1 MPNKLIQKLLG
12 PQDPPEVSVPSAQ
25 PLNPSLEA
33 TLQEIHELIGH
44 SSDIVIRR
52 FHANPSSALSIAF
65 IYIEGLVNTETVN
78 QAVLM
83 PLMDNQT
90 LTTSAMSEEAAF
102 HLVKDQLLPIGSV
115 QEGKT
120 LTVLIPLLFNGNT
133 LIFFDGHSS
142 ALAADTAGWEKRS
155 INEPTSQGVIR
166 GPKEGFTESLRTGTA
181 MLRRRLKTPDLHIE
195 EFKIGQR
202 TQTSVALAYLKG
214 IANESVI
221 EEIRRRL
228 NSIVTDSILESNYI
242 EEFIQDGGMT
252 PFPTIQNTE
261 RPDAMAGGILEGQ
274 VGIIIDGTPFALLA
288 PSTFFN
294 FFQSSEDYYQR
305 YDISSFL
312 RMIRF
317 AAFFVSMLLP
327 ALYIAVTTFH
337 QEMLP
342 TTLLISLAAQR
353 EGVPLP
359 ALAEALL
366 MEITFDVLR
375 EAGVRMPRTIGPAI
389 SIVGA
394 LVLGQAAV
402 QAGLVSAAM
411 VIVVSF
417 TAISNFVIPSL
428 AIANSIRLIRFAMM
442 LIAATLGLFGVMS
455 SLIVLLIHMA
465 GLRSFGVPYLSP
477 IAPMEPGYMKD
488 VFIRVPL
495 WHMTMRPKTLT
506 GKETRRQG
514 RHQQPKPAAADSQGA
529 SQPNSGTSN
538 KTNAEAG
545 KGTPAHGG
553 NPSTGGGNGGASPEG
568 GGGL

>member
-1 MPNKLIQKLLG
+1 MPTHLQQRRKKG
-12 PQDPPEVSVPSAQ
+12 TDPAKASVPATL
-25 PLNPSLEA
+25 PLHPSLDI
-33 TLQEIHELIGH
+33 TLQEITKRIGQ
-44 SSDIVIRR
+44 SSDVVFRR
-52 FHANPSSALSIAF
+52 FTNESLSSLSLAF
-65 IYIEGLVNTETVN
+65 IYIDGLVNADAVN
-78 QAVLM
+78 QTVLQ
-83 PLMDNQT
+83 PLMEMVAPKSGGITAKD
-90 LTTSAMSEEAAF
+90 AF
-102 HLVKDQLLPIGSV
+102 SLIKDQMLPVGGV
-115 QEGKT
+115 KEGKT
-120 LTVLIPLLFNGNT
+120 LESLLPMLFEGYT
-133 LIFFDGHSS
+133 LILFEGLQV
-142 ALAADTAGWEKRS
+142 ALAADTSGWEKRS

-166 GPKEGFTESLRTGTA
+166 GPKEGFTESLRTGTS
-181 MLRRRLKTPDLHIE
+181 MLRRRLKTSDLRIE
-195 EFKIGQR
+195 EYKIGQR
-202 TQTSVALAYLKG
+202 TQTGVALIYLEG
-214 IANESVI
+214 IASEQVVA
-221 EEIRRRL
+221 EIRRRL
-228 NSIVTDSILESNYI
+228 NAIETDSILESNYI
-242 EEFIQDGGMT
+242 EEFIQDGGLT

-261 RPDAMAGGILEGQ
+261 RPDALAGGILEGQ

-312 RMIRF
+312 RLIRY

-353 EGVPLP
+353 EGVPFP

-366 MEITFDVLR
+366 MEVTFDVLR

-428 AIANSIRLIRFAMM
+428 AIANSIRLIRFVMM
-442 LIAATLGLFGVMS
+442 LIAATLGLFGIMS
-455 SLIVLLIHMA
+455 FLMVLLIHLA

-477 IAPMEPGYMKD
+477 VAPMTPRYLKD
-488 VFIRVPL
+488 IFIRVPL
-495 WHMTMRPKTLT
+495 WSMTMRPKTNL

-514 RHQQPKPAAADSQGA
+514 PDQKPQPQEEAQNNQQTRQPQG
-529 SQPNSGTSN
+529 
-538 KTNAEAG
+538 ED
-545 KGTPAHGG
+545 
-553 NPSTGGGNGGASPEG
+553 PS
-568 GGGL
+568 

>member
-1 MPNKLIQKLLG
+1 MPHNQKKSTRTTK
-12 PQDPPEVSVPSAQ
+12 DPAETSVPAPL
-25 PLNPSLEA
+25 PLNLSLEA
-33 TLQEIHELIGH
+33 NLQEISRRIGD
-44 SSDIVIRR
+44 SSDIVIRK
-52 FHANPSSALSIAF
+52 FNSESPHSLSLCF
-65 IYIEGLVNTETVN
+65 IYIDGLVNADAVN
-78 QAVLM
+78 QMVLQPIM
-83 PLMDNQT
+83 ENGALNGGT
-90 LTTSAMSEEAAF
+90 LTTGAAF
-102 HLVKDQLLPIGSV
+102 TLIKDHMLPVGGVKEGATLEGLL
-115 QEGKT
+115 
-120 LTVLIPLLFNGNT
+120 PLLFEGYT
-133 LIFFDGHSS
+133 LILFEGLQT
-142 ALAADTAGWEKRS
+142 AVAADTAGWEKRS

-166 GPKEGFTESLRTGTA
+166 GPKEGFTESLRTGTS
-181 MLRRRLKTPDLHIE
+181 MLRRRLKTTDLRIE
-195 EFKIGQR
+195 EYKIGQR
-202 TQTSVALAYLKG
+202 TGTGIALVYLKG
-214 IANESVI
+214 LASEQVLA
-221 EEIRRRL
+221 ELRRRL
-228 NSIVTDSILESNYI
+228 NAIDTDAILESNYI
-242 EEFIQDGGMT
+242 EEFIQDGGLT

-312 RMIRF
+312 RLIRYG
-317 AAFFVSMLLP
+317 AFFVSMLLP

-359 ALAEALL
+359 AFAEALL
-366 MEITFDVLR
+366 MELTFDVLR

-428 AIANSIRLIRFAMM
+428 AIANSIRLIRFVMM
-442 LIAATLGLFGVMS
+442 FIAASLGLFGIMS
-455 SLIVLLIHMA
+455 FLMVLLIHMA

-477 IAPMEPGYMKD
+477 VAPMIPRYLKD
-488 VFIRVPL
+488 IFIRVPL
-495 WHMTMRPKTLT
+495 WSMDIRPKTNL
-506 GKETRRQG
+506 GKETRRQAP
-514 RHQQPKPAAADSQGA
+514 HQKPKPAESANGPSREQQNPQGE
-529 SQPNSGTSN
+529 G
-538 KTNAEAG
+538 
-545 KGTPAHGG
+545 PA
-553 NPSTGGGNGGASPEG
+553 
-568 GGGL
+568 

>member
-1 MPNKLIQKLLG
+1 MPQHQQKG
-12 PQDPPEVSVPSAQ
+12 QKKTRDPVETSVPA
-25 PLNPSLEA
+25 PLPLQLSLENN
-33 TLQEIHELIGH
+33 LQEIKRRTGN
-44 SSDIVIRR
+44 SSDIVIRT
-52 FHANPSSALSIAF
+52 FTNEPLNPLSLAF
-65 IYIEGLVNTETVN
+65 IYVDGLVNADSVN
-78 QAVLM
+78 QTVLQ
-83 PLMDNQT
+83 PLMESVPLKSQE
-90 LTTSAMSEEAAF
+90 LPPAAAYA
-102 HLVKDQLLPIGSV
+102 LIKDQMLPVGGVS
-115 QEGKT
+115 EGKT
-120 LTVLIPLLFNGNT
+120 LEALLPLLFEGYT
-133 LIFFDGHSS
+133 LILFDGIQT
-142 ALAADTAGWEKRS
+142 ALAADTSGWEKRS

-166 GPKEGFTESLRTGTA
+166 GPKEGFTESLRTGTS
-181 MLRRRLKTPDLHIE
+181 MLRRRLKTTDLRIE
-195 EFKIGQR
+195 EYKIGQR
-202 TQTSVALAYLKG
+202 TQTG
-214 IANESVI
+214 IALVYLAGIASEQVLA
-221 EEIRRRL
+221 EIRRRL
-228 NSIVTDSILESNYI
+228 DAINTDSILESNYI
-242 EEFIQDGGMT
+242 EEFIQDGGLT

-312 RMIRF
+312 RLIRYG
-317 AAFFVSMLLP
+317 AFFVSMLLP

-366 MEITFDVLR
+366 MELTFDVLR

-428 AIANSIRLIRFAMM
+428 AIANSIRLIRFVMM
-442 LIAATLGLFGVMS
+442 FIASTLGLFGIMS
-455 SLIVLLIHMA
+455 FLMVLLIHVA

-477 IAPMEPGYMKD
+477 VAPMIPRYLKD

-495 WHMTMRPKTLT
+495 WTMNMRPKTDL

-514 RHQQPKPAAADSQGA
+514 ANQKPQPVETA
-529 SQPNSGTSN
+529 SQQQADQPQPR
-538 KTNAEAG
+538 KED
-545 KGTPAHGG
+545 P
-553 NPSTGGGNGGASPEG
+553 
-568 GGGL
+568 L

>member
-1 MPNKLIQKLLG
+1 MPGN
-12 PQDPPEVSVPSAQ
+12 PQRANRSKSDNPEQSAPAPF
-25 PLNPSLEA
+25 PLDPSLEVN
-33 TLQEIHELIGH
+33 LQELGRRIGH
-44 SSDIVIRR
+44 SSDIVVRR
-52 FHANPSSALSIAF
+52 FTNESLGSLELAF
-65 IYIEGLVNTETVN
+65 IYIDGLVNADVVNQGVLQPLLETVKLN
-78 QAVLM
+78 SEFI
-83 PLMDNQT
+83 
-90 LTTSAMSEEAAF
+90 SAADAF
-102 HLVKDQLLPIGSV
+102 HVIKNQMLPIGGV
-115 QEGKT
+115 KE
-120 LTVLIPLLFNGNT
+120 GNT
-133 LIFFDGHSS
+133 LEALLPMLFDGYTLILLGGLQ
-142 ALAADTAGWEKRS
+142 AGMAAATSGWEKRG

-166 GPKEGFTESLRTGTA
+166 GPKEGFTESLRTGTS
-181 MLRRRLKTPDLHIE
+181 MLRRRLKTPDLRIE
-195 EFKIGQR
+195 EYKIGQR
-202 TQTSVALAYLKG
+202 TQTGVALVYLEG
-214 IANESVI
+214 IASEQVLK
-221 EEIRRRL
+221 EIRRRL
-228 NSIVTDSILESNYI
+228 NAINTDSILESNYI
-242 EEFIQDGGMT
+242 EEFIQDGGLT

-305 YDISSFL
+305 YDITSFL
-312 RMIRF
+312 RLIRYS
-317 AAFFVSMLLP
+317 AFFVSMLLP

-366 MEITFDVLR
+366 MELTFDVLR

-428 AIANSIRLIRFAMM
+428 AIANSIRLIRFVMM
-442 LIAATLGLFGVMS
+442 FIAASLGLFGIMS
-455 SLIVLLIHMA
+455 FLIVLLIHMA

-477 IAPMEPGYMKD
+477 VAPMVPRYLKD
-488 VFIRVPL
+488 IFIRVPL
-495 WHMTMRPKTLT
+495 WDMTMRPKTIL
-506 GKETRRQG
+506 GRETRRQG
-514 RHQQPKPAAADSQGA
+514 DKQKPKPQGEDHA
-529 SQPNSGTSN
+529 
-538 KTNAEAG
+538 
-545 KGTPAHGG
+545 
-553 NPSTGGGNGGASPEG
+553 
-568 GGGL
+568 

>member
-1 MPNKLIQKLLG
+1 MPGN
-12 PQDPPEVSVPSAQ
+12 PQRANPDKSDNPEQSVPGPF
-25 PLNPSLEA
+25 PLNPSLEVN
-33 TLQEIHELIGH
+33 LQELSQRIGR
-44 SSDIVIRR
+44 SSDIVVRR
-52 FHANPSSALSIAF
+52 FTNESLSSLDLAF
-65 IYIEGLVNTETVN
+65 IYIDGLVNADVVNQGVLQPLLETVK
-78 QAVLM
+78 LKSEFI
-83 PLMDNQT
+83 
-90 LTTSAMSEEAAF
+90 SATDAF
-102 HLVKDQLLPIGSV
+102 HMIKNQMLPIGGV
-115 QEGKT
+115 KE
-120 LTVLIPLLFNGNT
+120 GNT
-133 LIFFDGHSS
+133 LEMLLPMLFDGYT
-142 ALAADTAGWEKRS
+142 LILLGGLGVGMAADTSGWEKRS

-166 GPKEGFTESLRTGTA
+166 GPKEGFTESLRTGTS
-181 MLRRRLKTPDLHIE
+181 MLRRRLKTPDLRIE
-195 EFKIGQR
+195 EYKIGQR
-202 TQTSVALAYLKG
+202 TQTGVALVYLEG
-214 IANESVI
+214 IASKQVLK
-221 EEIRRRL
+221 EIRRRL
-228 NSIVTDSILESNYI
+228 NAINTDSILESNYI
-242 EEFIQDGGMT
+242 EEFIQDGGLT

-312 RMIRF
+312 RLIRYS
-317 AAFFVSMLLP
+317 AFFVSMLLP

-366 MEITFDVLR
+366 MELTFDVLR

-428 AIANSIRLIRFAMM
+428 AIANSIRLIRFVMM
-442 LIAATLGLFGVMS
+442 FIAATLGLFGIMS
-455 SLIVLLIHMA
+455 FLIVLLIHMA

-477 IAPMEPGYMKD
+477 VAPMVPRYLKD
-488 VFIRVPL
+488 IFIRVPL
-495 WHMTMRPKTLT
+495 WDMTMRPNTIL

-514 RHQQPKPAAADSQGA
+514 EHQQPKPQGED
-529 SQPNSGTSN
+529 PV
-538 KTNAEAG
+538 
-545 KGTPAHGG
+545 
-553 NPSTGGGNGGASPEG
+553 
-568 GGGL
+568 